1 MDGGCAEECEELEI
15 VPPQKKRAKVELTS
29 GMHNELTYDI
39 RALIKYF
46 V

>member
-15 VPPQKKRAKVELTS
+15 VPQKKRAKVELTS
-29 GMHNELTYDI
+29 GMHNELTHDI